1 MWKGREPSRM
11 GQPRGLEN
19 YQIINIEEELKH
31 TKSKFVLFLK
41 TILKAPIKAKI

>member
-19 YQIINIEEELKH
+19 LPNN
-31 TKSKFVLFLK
+31 
-41 TILKAPIKAKI
+41 